1 MLSEREIINM
11 EKLISHAEERFEK
24 LWETEGSKLRS
35 GNITPS
41 IIKNGQIYPVDYCI
55 STIARLIHQPN
66 GSEIICGIRCILS
79 DLFKDASNQFIY
91 PDESLHISLLGCTQR
106 EKSNQF
112 DCNRINKIKNIS
124 MQEIQ
129 KKECAKILLRGIGI
143 VGNQI
148 FIQGIPLNRN
158 WEELRTSLDKRLVD
172 AGESPISYED
182 KSPIHIN
189 IIRIIDAT
197 PGSLLSL
204 YKTITQLREV
214 ELGIIKLQTVEL
226 VITDFCVSNKGVI
239 WLDKMECCDSTIK

>member
-1 MLSEREIINM
+1 M
-11 EKLISHAEERFEK
+11 EKLENQALTRFERLWKIEGDK
-24 LWETEGSKLRS
+24 LLRA
-35 GNITPS
+35 NIIPS
-41 IIKNGQIYPVDYCI
+41 AVKDGEIYPIDYCI
-55 STIARLIHQPN
+55 STIARLIQQPH
-66 GSEIICGIRCILS
+66 GAEVVCGIRNALS
-79 DLFKDASNQFIY
+79 ELFEAADTQFIY

-197 PGSLLSL
+197 PSSLLSL
-204 YKTITQLREV
+204 YKTISQLREV